1 MKWSFPFL
9 GLAKAHV
16 LPSTGP
22 VAEQAVAPP
31 LPQGTRIRRG
41 RMREPGLFGPAADDR
56 RALTVC
62 VEIIVL
68 AGLLPAALFWFAKA
82 QSLPLLFPVLV
93 LMPLLLGVNYGFL
106 AGTGSALLTVAVLA
120 GIGLLKPDLLKEFP
134 KAPAIGLVLVGMCA
148 GEARDIWAARIRRI
162 DHLCRYHQTRLQ
174 QFTGAYHLLQVSHS
188 QLERRMAGSANSL
201 RSALERLEL
210 RQPACDGARDE
221 PLGGMAEWL
230 LEIMVEAGGLHTAA
244 VYEISGKGILR
255 LPCLSMAGQAEDLSP
270 FNPLLRETLRTASLT
285 SVHASHEA
293 LQEQVIAI
301 VPLVD
306 AGGHIHGIVSIHDM
320 PFLSVHQDTFELL
333 AVLGRHIGDILM
345 RRARTVGETQG
356 RFALQESLERNLMDA
371 KKSGLPAALI
381 ACKVVDA
388 DGRHSL
394 VNHCCKSSRGL
405 DQSWISVNRQGESVI
420 VKLLPLTDE
429 AGANSYLA
437 RLESEQ
443 TADCMAKGILTH
455 CWMLDGLRSA
465 DELLAELCA
474 ACDMDVFDAAPA
486 KPSSG
491 SAPVE
496 AIG

>member
-9 GLAKAHV
+9 RLAKAHG
-16 LPSTGP
+16 LRSPGP
-22 VAEQAVAPP
+22 MAEQAGAPP
-31 LPQGTRIRRG
+31 LPQGARTRQTRR
-41 RMREPGLFGPAADDR
+41 REPGLFRPVADGGL
-56 RALTVC
+56 AMTSL

-68 AGLLPAALFWFAKA
+68 AGLLPTAFFWFAQA

-134 KAPAIGLVLVGMCA
+134 KAQAIGLVLVGMCA

-162 DHLCRYHQTRLQ
+162 DSLCRYHQTRLQ
-174 QFTGAYHLLQVSHS
+174 QFTSAYHLLQVSHS
-188 QLERRMAGSANSL
+188 QLERRMAGSVNSL

-210 RQPACDGARDE
+210 CQPACDGARDE
-221 PLGGMAEWL
+221 PLGGIAEWL
-230 LEIMVEAGGLHTAA
+230 LEIMIEAGGLHTAA
-244 VYEISGKGILR
+244 VYEISSKGVLR
-255 LPCLSMAGQAEDLSP
+255 LPCLAMAGQAADLSS

-293 LQEQVIAI
+293 LHEHVIAI

-306 AGGHIHGIVSIHDM
+306 ASGHIHGIVSIHDM
-320 PFLSVHQDTFELL
+320 PFLSVHQGTFELL

-345 RRARTVGETQG
+345 RRARPVGETHM
-356 RFALQESLERNLMDA
+356 RFALRESLERNLMDA
-371 KKSGLPAALI
+371 KSSGLPAALI

-388 DGRHSL
+388 DCRHNL
-394 VNHCCKSSRGL
+394 VNHCCNSSRGL

-429 AGANSYLA
+429 AGVNSYLA

-443 TADCMAKGILTH
+443 TADCMANGILTH
-455 CWMLDGLRSA
+455 CWMLDGQRSI

-474 ACDMDVFDAAPA
+474 ACDMNMFDAVQAT
-486 KPSSG
+486 PST
-491 SAPVE
+491 APVG
-496 AIG
+496 AVG